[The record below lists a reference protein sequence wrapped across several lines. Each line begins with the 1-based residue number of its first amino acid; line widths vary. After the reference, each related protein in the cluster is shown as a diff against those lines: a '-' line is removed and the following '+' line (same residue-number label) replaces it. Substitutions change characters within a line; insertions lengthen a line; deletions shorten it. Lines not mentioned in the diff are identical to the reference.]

1 MSPRPPTHV
10 ANASYDGGRQLSYA
24 ESEPIIAESL
34 QNMREDQA
42 LQDLVA
48 RLSSRFR
55 IEMHPELLGQ
65 IKLVDPTID

>member
-1 MSPRPPTHV
+1 
-10 ANASYDGGRQLSYA
+10 
-24 ESEPIIAESL
+24 
-34 QNMREDQA
+34 MREDQA